1 MCILRMFED
10 TFSLDAAHLIPVSYY
25 RVYCN
30 LAGMYYCI
38 VLLKNSFSQ
47 FIVPLCADC
56 YSHLFSK
63 NTYELDIVLTR
74 TVNILTTNERVKLT
88 ML

>member
-30 LAGMYYCI
+30 LAGIYYCI

-56 YSHLFSK
+56 DSHLVKAQLFK
-63 NTYELDIVLTR
+63 NNDV
-74 TVNILTTNERVKLT
+74 VS
-88 ML
+88 